1 MTNSER
7 VALLRATGEEILSGE
22 VVVDDREGQ
31 LMVWAA
37 DTIATLTRE
46 RDEARANAERFRQSL
61 YATEE
66 SSAAQH
72 ARAERLQAVRDDCVR
87 KEAALIADRDAW
99 KAKAEAAE
107 QRLAEFNAY
116 LADAPTVGRQCPLC
130 RADAE
135 LPPLPDGWRHEIDRW
150 GRHVFSAR
158 GQTTAANQSG
168 WGPLTITATSSTV
181 LVGETKAVKPADLLI
196 VLCHAEAAHQQ
207 LKEGK

>member
-46 RDEARANAERFRQSL
+46 RDEAQQRANEQEAEK
-61 YATEE
+61 EME
-66 SSAAQH
+66 SHAADVWEMDCKK
-72 ARAERLQAVRDDCVR
+72 AE
-87 KEAALIADRDAW
+87 ADRDAW

-135 LPPLPDGWRHEIDRW
+135 LPPLPDGWMRVEALSYGYVILRHHRLTTHILADKYGVEI
-150 GRHVFSAR
+150 SA
-158 GQTTAANQSG
+158 QTSENCG
-168 WGPLTITATSSTV
+168 IT
-181 LVGETKAVKPADLLI
+181 PADLI
-196 VLCHAEAAHQQ
+196 TVLRHAEQAHQQ